1 MTTDVD
7 ARLSTQ
13 PPHSWWSLRD
23 NHSCVTHT
31 VVATTS
37 QLQPH
42 GFPHVDTPLDTG
54 IARLQSPASPG
65 SQPDSSHRCDI
76 VVPAST
82 VASPPASTRLSQQ
95 RHSHAS
101 TAAGSHRDSRST
113 ALSPACPHP
122 LMASSRQGRARTDRL
137 SRRRHS
143 SVSALTPYRDGP
155 CSAALGPGFREQ
167 PPPTSRQDRP
177 CTRSAHGTL
186 FLQRSP
192 SRLIA
197 SPTLNPSVAS
207 GHTQRH
213 SVHPVRLP
221 RRKRQSHA
229 SKTLRPSEGDR
240 RHHDSCLIHST
251 DLPLVAPFVSVDTH
265 LMLFLS
271 SCHPTDTTTV
281 VHTPTTVRSPR
292 SPRYPRHTEAR
303 QTTHAT
309 AYPPQ
314 TTGQDHCPPVQTW
327 KLYFQRHQ

>member
-31 VVATTS
+31 IVATTS

-76 VVPAST
+76 VIPAST
-82 VASPPASTRLSQQ
+82 VASPPASTRLSRQ

-137 SRRRHS
+137 SR
-143 SVSALTPYRDGP
+143 
-155 CSAALGPGFREQ
+155 
-167 PPPTSRQDRP
+167 
-177 CTRSAHGTL
+177 
-186 FLQRSP
+186 
-192 SRLIA
+192 
-197 SPTLNPSVAS
+197 
-207 GHTQRH
+207 H
-213 SVHPVRLP
+213 SVPAAVTVSTHRVSDSQARCRFRPHAEALRSP

-229 SKTLRPSEGDR
+229 SKTLRPS
-240 RHHDSCLIHST
+240 
-251 DLPLVAPFVSVDTH
+251 
-265 LMLFLS
+265 
-271 SCHPTDTTTV
+271 
-281 VHTPTTVRSPR
+281 
-292 SPRYPRHTEAR
+292 
-303 QTTHAT
+303 
-309 AYPPQ
+309 
-314 TTGQDHCPPVQTW
+314 
-327 KLYFQRHQ
+327 

>member
-31 VVATTS
+31 IVATTS

-65 SQPDSSHRCDI
+65 SQPDISHRCDI

-113 ALSPACPHP
+113 ALGPPCPHP

-143 SVSALTPYRDGP
+143 SISAPIRHRDGP
-155 CSAALGPGFREQ
+155 CSAALRPGFREQ
-167 PPPTSRQDRP
+167 PPPTSRQFELR
-177 CTRSAHGTL
+177 G
-186 FLQRSP
+186 LQ
-192 SRLIA
+192 
-197 SPTLNPSVAS
+197 
-207 GHTQRH
+207 
-213 SVHPVRLP
+213 
-221 RRKRQSHA
+221 
-229 SKTLRPSEGDR
+229 
-240 RHHDSCLIHST
+240 
-251 DLPLVAPFVSVDTH
+251 
-265 LMLFLS
+265 
-271 SCHPTDTTTV
+271 
-281 VHTPTTVRSPR
+281 
-292 SPRYPRHTEAR
+292 
-303 QTTHAT
+303 
-309 AYPPQ
+309 
-314 TTGQDHCPPVQTW
+314 
-327 KLYFQRHQ
+327 

>member
-1 MTTDVD
+1 
-7 ARLSTQ
+7 
-13 PPHSWWSLRD
+13 
-23 NHSCVTHT
+23 
-31 VVATTS
+31 
-37 QLQPH
+37 
-42 GFPHVDTPLDTG
+42 
-54 IARLQSPASPG
+54 
-65 SQPDSSHRCDI
+65 
-76 VVPAST
+76 
-82 VASPPASTRLSQQ
+82 
-95 RHSHAS
+95 
-101 TAAGSHRDSRST
+101 
-113 ALSPACPHP
+113 
-122 LMASSRQGRARTDRL
+122 MASSRQGRARTDRL
-137 SRRRHS
+137 SRRRHGS
-143 SVSALTPYRDGP
+143 ISAPIRHRDGP

-167 PPPTSRQDRP
+167 PPPTSRQGRP
-177 CTRSAHGTL
+177 CTRSAHSTL

-240 RHHDSCLIHST
+240 HHHDSCLIHST

-281 VHTPTTVRSPR
+281 VHTPTTTRSPR

-309 AYPPQ
+309 AYPPRRQ
-314 TTGQDHCPPVQTW
+314 ARTIVPQSRPGSCTSRDTHDELPIRLSGRASSRET
-327 KLYFQRHQ
+327 